1 MIKNWYSNY
10 FYFNDQHF
18 KKPMVP
24 FVSWSLLSL
33 GPFCPLVPFG
43 HGPFCPLVPFGHGP
57 FWVLVPFGWSLLAG
71 PLWVG
76 PFWLP
81 TLKKKCI
88 FSQITLKFLILS
100 ASAHTGFDHQ
110 SAKIPAK
117 TCSMFPGH
125 VHRTVLQNQK
135 EYCNFKNFKQNIL
148 FYLSIRNN
156 KLISWN

>member
-1 MIKNWYSNY
+1 MLRCNY
-10 FYFNDQHF
+10 PQLCQDMVIRHSIFSIFPHF
-18 KKPMVP
+18 
-24 FVSWSLLSL
+24 SWFLA
-33 GPFCPLVPFG
+33 
-43 HGPFCPLVPFGHGP
+43 GP

-125 VHRTVLQNQK
+125 AHRTVLQDQK

>member
-1 MIKNWYSNY
+1 MEQTFFIAL
-10 FYFNDQHF
+10 F
-18 KKPMVP
+18 
-24 FVSWSLLSL
+24 LLL
-33 GPFCPLVPFG
+33 QLY
-43 HGPFCPLVPFGHGP
+43 L
-57 FWVLVPFGWSLLAG
+57 
-71 PLWVG
+71 
-76 PFWLP
+76 
-81 TLKKKCI
+81 KKCI

-125 VHRTVLQNQK
+125 AHRTVLQDQK

-156 KLISWN
+156 KLISWNQKFIFCWIFWSTVACSIISHIRLKPPFHSLSPPRRKLLEWI

>member
-1 MIKNWYSNY
+1 MYLQRYKKYICFLDMMNY
-10 FYFNDQHF
+10 NMGLYKHVHRLDH
-18 KKPMVP
+18 
-24 FVSWSLLSL
+24 LLSFWFIYKPKNTYPRL
-33 GPFCPLVPFG
+33 HWDMVICHRIFSIFSIFLDF
-43 HGPFCPLVPFGHGP
+43 LAGP

-76 PFWLP
+76 SFWLP
-81 TLKKKCI
+81 TLKKCI

-125 VHRTVLQNQK
+125 AHRTVLQNQK
-135 EYCNFKNFKQNIL
+135 EYCNFKNF
-148 FYLSIRNN
+148 
-156 KLISWN
+156 